1 MKTAI
6 VIEDQPIIWDYVG
19 SCLEGLCEIKE
30 FCSNTEEAEI
40 AFRKYKPDLVWLDC
54 YLGEISEH
62 SQGIKNSGV
71 LLASWMKRHHPETKI
86 FLFTASNEASILE
99 AAKSLEVEGIA
110 LGGKF
115 LKDKNIVIK
124 GIKEVLA
131 GKNWLSPNIIEN
143 IELDNL
149 GSITVF
155 EFCVIC
161 SLLIGKP
168 TVQIAEEMDTT
179 RKRVNNAVYRI
190 KEKFKIEDHVSRED
204 LLEILKDKVK
214 SSFNPCRDYNVSDVI
229 SINSL
234 AQQFLLPVIKQ
245 IKEGDFKR
253 VALRKLPESGL

>member
-6 VIEDQPIIWDYVG
+6 VVEDQPIIWDYVK
-19 SCLEGLCEIKE
+19 SCLEGLCEIQA
-30 FCSNTEEAEI
+30 FCSNTEEAEE
-40 AFRKYKPDLVWLDC
+40 AFKKYKPDLVWLDC
-54 YLGEISEH
+54 YLGEISEC
-62 SQGIKNSGV
+62 SQGIKNSGI
-71 LLASWMKRHHPETKI
+71 LLASWMKKHHPETKI

-99 AAKSLEVEGIA
+99 AAKSLDVEGIA

-115 LKDKNIVIK
+115 LRDKEIVIR
-124 GIKEVLA
+124 GIQALLEGEK
-131 GKNWLSPNIIEN
+131 WLSPNIIEN
-143 IELDNL
+143 VELDNL

-161 SLLIGKP
+161 SLLIGKS
-168 TVQIAEEMDTT
+168 TAQIAEEMDTT

-190 KEKFKIEDHVSRED
+190 KEKFKIEDHVSREE

-214 SSFNPCRDYNVSDVI
+214 SSFNPCRDYNISDVI

-245 IKEGDFKR
+245 IREGDLKR
-253 VALRKLPESGL
+253 LALKDL